1 MSNRKCGVLNRDK
14 AIEILVDCEFT
25 TIFDGE
31 DFGTDHLEWILRNGC
46 KGFENMTDEQLI
58 SELVENGLVL
68 SDYVEK

>member
-14 AIEILVDCEFT
+14 AIDDLVDSEFT

>member
-1 MSNRKCGVLNRDK
+1 MLNRDK

-31 DFGTDHLEWILRNGC
+31 DFGVDHLEWILRRGT

-58 SELVENGLVL
+58 SELVENGLDVFNYME
-68 SDYVEK
+68 D